1 MHPDLKY
8 RLRSQGLDEPSIR
21 ILEQNGIENIRTI
34 AALSEEDLKD
44 LPLNVGQRSL
54 LRHLVTLLKE
64 EAGDGGN
71 RNPENKLENMDENTF
86 WCLFKCL
93 GGISAVGIGGIL
105 ALVGLVTYG
114 LPVIGFTAAGVAAGS
129 LAASIMG
136 LYGGAVGAGSVV
148 AVLQS
153 VAAAGLGWGTIL
165 TTFFGT
171 SVVYTAIE
179 GACSHCFDWISFCQ
193 TKNLTSSREN
203 LSLGFS
209 TRSDPNRPAQLQR

>member
-8 RLRSQGLDEPSIR
+8 RLKSQGLDEPSIR

-54 LRHLVTLLKE
+54 LRRFVRQLNE
-64 EAGDGGN
+64 EAGYSGN
-71 RNPENKLENMDENTF
+71 TALERKLEKMDEKDF
-86 WCLFKCL
+86 WCIFKCL
-93 GGISAVGIGGIL
+93 GGIGAVGIGGIL

-129 LAASIMG
+129 LAASIMS

-148 AVLQS
+148 AILQS

-179 GACSHCFDWISFCQ
+179 GSCSHCFD
-193 TKNLTSSREN
+193 
-203 LSLGFS
+203 
-209 TRSDPNRPAQLQR
+209 